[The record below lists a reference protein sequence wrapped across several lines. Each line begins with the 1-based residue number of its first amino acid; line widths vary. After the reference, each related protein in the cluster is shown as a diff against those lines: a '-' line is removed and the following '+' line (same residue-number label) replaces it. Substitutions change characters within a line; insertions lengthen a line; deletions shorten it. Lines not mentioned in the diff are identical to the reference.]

1 MVLTLRRITVFLVSM
16 MPFFYLLQQVVRLQ
30 AGEWN
35 ILGPEPGKAIVWFS
49 GSWAFNFLLIT
60 LAVTPASQYLQQ
72 KWLVVHRR
80 MLGLFIFFYSTLH
93 LFAYFAFLLEWQWR
107 ELGKEIIER
116 PYLLLGG
123 VAWLLLVPLTITS
136 TKQWQRRL
144 KRRWKK
150 LHRLVYV
157 IGLLAAIHYLLQI
170 RSSWFEPVLYTVLL
184 LSLLAL
190 RLWRYKQRTC

>member
-80 MLGLFIFFYSTLH
+80 MLGLFVFFYSTLH

-107 ELGKEIIER
+107 ELGTEIIER
-116 PYLLLGG
+116 P
-123 VAWLLLVPLTITS
+123 
-136 TKQWQRRL
+136 
-144 KRRWKK
+144 
-150 LHRLVYV
+150 
-157 IGLLAAIHYLLQI
+157 
-170 RSSWFEPVLYTVLL
+170 
-184 LSLLAL
+184 
-190 RLWRYKQRTC
+190 

>member
-16 MPFFYLLQQVVRLQ
+16 MPFFYLLRQVVRLQ

-60 LAVTPASQYLQQ
+60 LAITPASQYLQQ

-80 MLGLFIFFYSTLH
+80 MLGLFVFFYSTLH
-93 LFAYFAFLLEWQWR
+93 LFAYFVFLLEWQWR

>member
-60 LAVTPASQYLQQ
+60 LAITPASQYLQQ

-80 MLGLFIFFYSTLH
+80 MLGLFVFFYSTLH

-150 LHRLVYV
+150 LHRLIYV

>member
-80 MLGLFIFFYSTLH
+80 MLGLFVFFYSTLH

>member
-35 ILGPEPGKAIVWFS
+35 ILGPEPGRAIVWFS

-60 LAVTPASQYLQQ
+60 LAVTPGSQYLRQ

-80 MLGLFIFFYSTLH
+80 MLGLFVFFYSTLH
-93 LFAYFAFLLEWQWR
+93 LFTYFAFLLEWQWR
-107 ELGKEIIER
+107 ELSKEIIER

-150 LHRLVYV
+150 LHRLIYV

>member
-80 MLGLFIFFYSTLH
+80 MLGLFVFFYSTLH

-150 LHRLVYV
+150 LHRLIYV